1 MLLNRKNE
9 ATNEYFVN
17 YRTLV
22 KKSHV
27 YICTTMYHEADYE
40 MEQFLFSIAD
50 VDRARSVDR
59 MFECHIWFDD
69 GVCDKTLKAFALQLI
84 SLLPRALQIDLESA
98 TKVQTPYGM
107 ELKWTL
113 PGGLPFHIHLK
124 DTFKVRN
131 KKRWS
136 QVMYMSYVL
145 DHKEKGKEIFKADK
159 LLFFFLVLIK
169 SIPY

>member
-9 ATNEYFVN
+9 ATNEFFVN

-22 KKSHV
+22 KQSHV

-40 MEQFLFSIAD
+40 MEQLLFSIAG
-50 VDRARSVDR
+50 VDRARRSQER

-69 GVCDKTLKAFALQLI
+69 GVRDKTLKTFAIQLI
-84 SLLPRALQIDLESA
+84 SLLPITVQVEPENV
-98 TKVQTPYGM
+98 TKLSTPYGM
-107 ELKWTL
+107 ELKWVL
-113 PGGLPFHIHLK
+113 PGGMPFSIHLK
-124 DTFKVRN
+124 DNFKVKN

-145 DHKEKGKEIFKADK
+145 DYRERGKKFLIMLIHIF
-159 LLFFFLVLIK
+159 LIH
-169 SIPY
+169 SQII